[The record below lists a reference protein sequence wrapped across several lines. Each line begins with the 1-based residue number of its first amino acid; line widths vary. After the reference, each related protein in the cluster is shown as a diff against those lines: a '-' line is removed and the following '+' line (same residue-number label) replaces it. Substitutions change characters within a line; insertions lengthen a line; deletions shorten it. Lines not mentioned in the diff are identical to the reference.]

1 MATKKKTAAKKKK
14 AAPKKKGAPAK
25 SCPKCNKTM
34 HAAIRKCKC
43 GFEFP
48 ARKKKKKKRAK
59 KAAAAAPI
67 SRGDGDLS
75 KKLAESIRV
84 VEKAGG
90 LAEAKK
96 VLAAVKMLEK

>member
-1 MATKKKTAAKKKK
+1 MATTKKAAPKKKK
-14 AAPKKKGAPAK
+14 AAPKKKGAPTK
-25 SCPKCNKTM
+25 SCPKCNKSM
-34 HAAIRKCKC
+34 HAATRKCKC

-59 KAAAAAPI
+59 KRSAAASI

-84 VEKAGG
+84 IEKSGG

>member
-1 MATKKKTAAKKKK
+1 MAKKKGGTKKKK
-14 AAPKKKGAPAK
+14 AAKKGAPTK

-34 HAAIRKCKC
+34 HAATRKCKC

-59 KAAAAAPI
+59 KVAATASI
-67 SRGDGDLS
+67 SRGDGALS
-75 KKLAESIRV
+75 QRLAESIRV

-96 VLAAVKMLEK
+96 VLVAVKMLEK

>member
-1 MATKKKTAAKKKK
+1 MAMKKKTAPAKKK

-25 SCPKCNKTM
+25 SCPKCSKTM

-48 ARKKKKKKRAK
+48 ARKRRTKKRAK
-59 KAAAAAPI
+59 KVAAATSI
-67 SRGDGDLS
+67 RRGDGVLS

-84 VEKAGG
+84 IEQAGG

>member
-1 MATKKKTAAKKKK
+1 MAKKKGGTKKKK
-14 AAPKKKGAPAK
+14 AATKGAPSK

-34 HAAIRKCKC
+34 HAATRKCKC

-48 ARKKKKKKRAK
+48 ARKKKTKERAK
-59 KAAAAAPI
+59 KVAAAASI
-67 SRGDGDLS
+67 SGGDGALS
-75 KKLAESIRV
+75 KRLAESIRV

>member
-1 MATKKKTAAKKKK
+1 MVTKKK
-14 AAPKKKGAPAK
+14 AAPKKKKAAKKGAPTK

-43 GFEFP
+43 GFDFP
-48 ARKKKKKKRAK
+48 VRKKKKKKRAK
-59 KAAAAAPI
+59 KVAAAASI
-67 SRGDGDLS
+67 SRGDGVLS
-75 KKLAESIRV
+75 TKLAESIRV